1 MNIDKEN
8 EDDERTEYAEN
19 PEDSHHGIHLAPS
32 SPDYLSI
39 HIMQLCPSG
48 RADSFSHPLQG
59 KGKQSWKQEPL
70 LQAQRKES
78 RCFMIRQRG

>member
-1 MNIDKEN
+1 MNMDKEN

-19 PEDSHHGIHLAPS
+19 PEDSHHGIHLASS

-48 RADSFSHPLQG
+48 RADSFSQPLQG
-59 KGKQSWKQEPL
+59 K
-70 LQAQRKES
+70 ES
-78 RCFMIRQRG
+78 SLGNRNRYCRHREKKADAL

>member
-1 MNIDKEN
+1 MNMDKEN

-32 SPDYLSI
+32 SPRLSVNPY
-39 HIMQLCPSG
+39 HAALPSG